1 MAKKPVESPWSS
13 EWIRK
18 LFDGES
24 SAHSK
29 STSLIIPKQGP
40 TDEDSLIKLVDEA
53 LSFKTSVAPDLRID
67 DRDLKEAPN
76 FHAFCMA
83 PHGLGM
89 KPYARQA
96 YLGMKLFH
104 DYCLDCSPD
113 KKFLQSINNC
123 PKDMDPGEFKERVQ
137 FLRYGVCPKCHKTK
151 LDLLREG
158 KLYFYD
164 ELAACIGQRGGK
176 SASVGMFSL
185 YLVHKYLK
193 LQKPSEVLGLLPSQT
208 LIGTFVA
215 INMQSVMDSL
225 WNPFQIAMTKSPW
238 FQELFKILDHYEE
251 VYGEELYKNM
261 TTFIQF
267 KHRNILMYPASPNK
281 QSLRGRTR
289 VFGAIDE
296 LGWMDNSD
304 DSKARSAE
312 EVYTAIDRSLLTV
325 RSASKRLVKR
335 GYNNMLPAYA
345 FNISSPSNAF
355 DKITMLVEA
364 NQNSKTVLTVH
375 LPTWKFNPTISKSDL
390 SKEYGLN
397 YANADRDY
405 GANPPKA
412 TNPFFENA
420 SIVLPCFSKVSNLV
434 EYIPEYGTLSGVRVK
449 WIRLTKVPVS
459 VPYNTLM
466 AIDAGEV
473 DNSFA
478 ITIGHTQRKDDKS
491 IFPIIDAVIE
501 IAPDKGT
508 ASLDFT
514 NIQKHT
520 LNKLIEVF
528 NVKLLLA
535 DRWQSIKMLHDLAH
549 KYDLDI
555 ETYSVKYADFQLV
568 KSYLMSDG
576 MRLPALE
583 FGEKEWKNLDYSRYP
598 HCFLSAPVSHL
609 YGQIET
615 VNDLGKTVGKGD
627 LFTDDLF
634 RTLTLAAT
642 YLLDEDYQVLFEGSG
657 EAQKARPLAIGSAS
671 GFSSNSVRMTHGS
684 AVQNASGT
692 TEDGRAMFSVKGLR
706 PR

>member
-1 MAKKPVESPWSS
+1 MAKKPLDLSS
-13 EWIRK
+13 AWIHS
-18 LFDGES
+18 LFDSENPLSLSPQS
-24 SAHSK
+24 SSIA
-29 STSLIIPKQGP
+29 LIPGP
-40 TDEDSLIKLVDEA
+40 TTETDLIKLVNEA
-53 LSFKTSVAPDLRID
+53 LSFKTSVAPDLKID

-76 FHAFCMA
+76 FHAFCMS

-89 KPYARQA
+89 KPFARQS
-96 YLGMKLFH
+96 YIGMKLFH
-104 DYCLDCSPD
+104 DYCPDCSPD
-113 KKFLQSINNC
+113 KKFIKSIEHC
-123 PKDMDPGEFKERVQ
+123 PVDMDPGEFKEHVQ

-151 LDLLREG
+151 LDFLREG
-158 KLYFYD
+158 KLYFYE

-176 SASVGMFSL
+176 SASVSMYST
-185 YLVHKYLK
+185 YLLHKYLK
-193 LQKPSEVLGLLPSQT
+193 LQKPTEVLGLLPNQT
-208 LIGTFVA
+208 LVGTFVA
-215 INMQSVMDSL
+215 LNMQGAVELL
-225 WNPFQIAMTKSPW
+225 WSPFQEAVMGSPW
-238 FQELFKILDHYEE
+238 FKELFKLLDYYSDL
-251 VYGEELYKNM
+251 YGEELYKNM
-261 TTFIQF
+261 TTFLHF
-267 KHRNILMYPASPNK
+267 KHRNILLYPSGPSK
-281 QSLRGRTR
+281 RSLRGRTR
-289 VFGAIDE
+289 IIGAVDE

-304 DSKARSAE
+304 DSKLRSAE

-325 RSASKRLVKR
+325 RSASKRLIKR
-335 GYNNMLPAYA
+335 GYNNILPAYS

-355 DKITMLVEA
+355 DKITTLVEA
-364 NQNSKTVLTVH
+364 NKTSKKVFTVH
-375 LPTWKFNPTISKSDL
+375 LPTWEFNPTIKKRDL
-390 SKEYGLN
+390 SKEF
-397 YANADRDY
+397 AMDPVKAERDY

-576 MRLPALE
+576 LRLPAIE

-598 HCFLSAPVSHL
+598 HCFLNAPVSHL

-634 RTLTLAAT
+634 RTLTLATT